1 MPDHTPAEKAK
12 NVRIKRINES
22 GQRLNTKRLDNPKRN
37 K

>member
-1 MPDHTPAEKAK
+1 MPKHTPAEQAK
-12 NVRIKRINES
+12 NEKTKRINES